1 MCRLAIIKALAGIS
15 DGDILI
21 ESSEVF
27 RHELQLIESIS
38 VDVNAGA
45 VRTNARQ
52 LRSLLFSYGRSVFG
66 VLGFGRFPK
75 QSHREQTYQGTNRK

>member
-1 MCRLAIIKALAGIS
+1 MCRLAAIKALAGIT
-15 DGDILI
+15 DGDIRI

-27 RHELQLIESIS
+27 RYELQLIESIS

-52 LRSLLFSYGRSVFG
+52 LRSLLFSYRRSVFG

-75 QSHREQTYQGTNRK
+75 QSHREQTYQGTNRE